1 MSQKPFYYGGQAV
14 IEGVMMRGQRFMAV
28 AVRHPSGEI
37 KLNVKPLASLFQG
50 RLRRMPLVRG
60 IIAMIESLV
69 IGTQVLF
76 SSAEVALEEENE
88 KTPTWYLW
96 LAVAAGIV
104 LAIAAFF
111 ILPMLLTRYL
121 IYPYIPSNILAALIE
136 GVIRVTLFIG
146 YLAAISRMNDIRR
159 VFAYHG
165 AEHKTVNAHEE
176 GAPLE
181 VSAIQKFSTAH
192 IRCGTSF
199 ILNVLVIAIV
209 VFAFIGQPSVSA
221 AILWRIILI
230 PVIAALSYEL
240 TRFGG
245 GHSRN
250 KTVRAVLTP
259 GMWLQSM
266 TTREPDD
273 KQVET
278 AVAALQAVIEADRQ
292 GQN

>member
-1 MSQKPFYYGGQAV
+1 
-14 IEGVMMRGQRFMAV
+14 MRGRRFMAV
-28 AVRHPSGEI
+28 AVRRPGGDI
-37 KLNVKPLASLFQG
+37 KLNVKPLASLYRG
-50 RLRRMPLVRG
+50 RLRQMPLIRG
-60 IIAMIESLV
+60 IIVMIESLV

-76 SSAEVALEEENE
+76 DSAQVALEEENE

-96 LAVAAGIV
+96 LAVGAGII

-121 IYPYIPSNILAALIE
+121 VYPYVPSNVLAAMIE
-136 GVIRVTLFIG
+136 GIIRVAFFIG
-146 YLAAISRMNDIRR
+146 YLAVISRMKDIRR

-165 AEHKTVNAHEE
+165 AEHKTVNAYEE
-176 GAPLE
+176 GIPLE
-181 VSAIQKFSTAH
+181 VGAIQKFSTAH

-199 ILNVLVIAIV
+199 ILNVLIIAII
-209 VFAFIGQPSVSA
+209 VFALIGQPSVGT

-245 GHSRN
+245 GHSHN
-250 KTVRAVLTP
+250 KAVRAVLTP

-266 TTREPDD
+266 TTRQPDD
-273 KQVET
+273 RQLEV
-278 AVAALQAVIEADRQ
+278 AIAALRAVIEADRQ
-292 GQN
+292 GSD

>member
-1 MSQKPFYYGGQAV
+1 MPQKPFYYGGQAV
-14 IEGVMMRGQRFMAV
+14 IEGVMMRGQRFLAV
-28 AVRHPSGEI
+28 AVRRPGGEI
-37 KLNVKPLASLFQG
+37 NLNVKPLASLYRG

-60 IIAMIESLV
+60 IIVMIESLV

-76 SSAEVALEEENE
+76 DSAEVALEEENE

-121 IYPYIPSNILAALIE
+121 VYPYVPSNILAALIE
-136 GVIRVTLFIG
+136 GVIRVAIFVG
-146 YLAAISRMNDIRR
+146 YLAAISRMKDIRR

-165 AEHKTVNAHEE
+165 AEHKTVNAYEE
-176 GAPLE
+176 GVPLE
-181 VSAIQKFSTAH
+181 VGAIQKFSTAH

-199 ILNVLVIAIV
+199 ILNVLVIAII
-209 VFAFIGQPSVSA
+209 VFAFIGQPSVGA

-245 GHSRN
+245 GHSHN
-250 KTVRAVLTP
+250 KVVRAVLAP

-273 KQVET
+273 KQMEV
-278 AVAALQAVIEADRQ
+278 AVAALQAVIEADKPGQ
-292 GQN
+292 G